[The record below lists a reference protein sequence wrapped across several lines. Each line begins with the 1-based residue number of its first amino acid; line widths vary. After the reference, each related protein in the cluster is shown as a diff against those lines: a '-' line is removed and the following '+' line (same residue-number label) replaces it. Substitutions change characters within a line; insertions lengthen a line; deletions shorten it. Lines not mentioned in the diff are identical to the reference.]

1 VVELLRGFIK
11 ECESVAGQIGK
22 GRGDLSP
29 DSPLAGRVHELL
41 QSWYTTIEPAL
52 RTAGIST
59 TFLIDAG
66 TELITLS
73 QLTGQPQSK
82 KSYANTFR
90 RLQQVLSSQIQPQAR
105 ALPAF
110 VPSPAGPT
118 SLIPEIPDLP
128 NSLIPNSLIGWIP
141 KMRQLLAQSAYGNN
155 VFVMV
160 SYSEELGPL
169 IDKIKNTLIR
179 LELNPIV
186 ARDKI
191 ITNNL
196 DNPIAC
202 LLCCSYGVAI
212 FHKSQKGQK
221 HNPNVTYEL
230 GMTHLLKKPCV
241 ILKHKQLN
249 KMPSDILAHL
259 YEDYGTEKEACT
271 KLKKWWK
278 KQKES

>member
-41 QSWYTTIEPAL
+41 RSWYTTIEPTL
-52 RTAGIST
+52 RTAGISPI
-59 TFLIDAG
+59 LLMNAG

-73 QLTGQPQSK
+73 QLTGQPQPK
-82 KSYANTFR
+82 KSYANTFV
-90 RLQQVLSSQIQPQAR
+90 RLQHLLSGQIQPQAKT
-105 ALPAF
+105 LPAF
-110 VPSPAGPT
+110 VPSPAPPT
-118 SLIPEIPDLP
+118 NFIPEIPDLP
-128 NSLIPNSLIGWIP
+128 NNLIPNSLIGWIP
-141 KMRQLLAQSAYGNN
+141 QMRQLLAQSPYGNN

-160 SYSEELGPL
+160 SYSKKLGPL
-169 IDKIKNTLIR
+169 ISKIKDTLIK

-186 ARDKI
+186 ARDKV

-196 DNPIAC
+196 DNPVAC

-212 FHKSQKGQK
+212 FHKPEKGQK

-230 GMTHLLKKPCV
+230 GMMHLLKKPCV
-241 ILKHKQLN
+241 ILKHKQLS
-249 KMPSDILAHL
+249 KMPSDILATSVRGLWNRERSLH
-259 YEDYGTEKEACT
+259 
-271 KLKKWWK
+271 KLRKWWK

>member
-41 QSWYTTIEPAL
+41 RSWYTTIEPTL
-52 RTAGIST
+52 RTAGISA
-59 TFLIDAG
+59 LLLMNAG

-73 QLTGQPQSK
+73 QLTGQPQPK
-82 KSYANTFR
+82 KSYANTFV
-90 RLQQVLSSQIQPQAR
+90 RLQQVLSGQIQPQAKT
-105 ALPAF
+105 LPAF
-110 VPSPAGPT
+110 VPSPAAPT
-118 SLIPEIPDLP
+118 SFIPEIPDRP
-128 NSLIPNSLIGWIP
+128 NNLIPNSLIGWIP
-141 KMRQLLAQSAYGNN
+141 QMRQLLAQSAYGNN

-160 SYSEELGPL
+160 SYSKKLGPL
-169 IDKIKNTLIR
+169 INKIKDTLIK

-186 ARDKI
+186 ARDKV

-196 DNPIAC
+196 DNSVAC

-212 FHKSQKGQK
+212 FHKPEKGQK

-230 GMTHLLKKPCV
+230 GMMHLLKKPCV
-241 ILKHKQLN
+241 ILKHKQLS

-278 KQKES
+278 KQRES